1 MMIPIL
7 KDYYAAGYLPDA
19 EPNSIPPYLPNVN
32 LAVRRKTFDEIG
44 GYDDACAAG
53 EDADFCVRAA
63 RAGWAQYYNPSAR
76 AFHEPRSNLRALI
89 RQWIWY
95 ARGGSRFFFKNQRKR
110 LEIYLS
116 LDPTPKMHR
125 YRRVLSFA
133 WFPVPTMLFIS
144 PFVLIQLSLFLGL
157 LAVATNFRSVGLL
170 FIALGLITPACL
182 YYKSSLR
189 RLTWKEL
196 ILYVLFACLINWTCI
211 IASFVTGLKKRR
223 IFVYPGI

>member
-32 LAVRRKTFDEIG
+32 LVVRRKTFDEIG
-44 GYDDACAAG
+44 GYDEACAAG

-76 AFHEPRSNLRALI
+76 AFHEPRANLRALL

-133 WFPVPTMLFIS
+133 WFPMPAMLFIS
-144 PFVLIQLSLFLGL
+144 PFILIQLSLFLGL
-157 LAVATNFRSVGLL
+157 LAVATNFRSVGLP

-189 RLTWKEL
+189 RLAWNEL

-211 IASFVTGLKKRR
+211 VASFATGLKKRR
-223 IFVYPGI
+223 ILIYPGI

>member
-7 KDYYAAGYLPDA
+7 KDYYAAGYLPDP
-19 EPNSIPPYLPNVN
+19 ELNSIPPYLPNVN

-44 GYDDACAAG
+44 GYDEACAAG
-53 EDADFCVRAA
+53 EDADLCVRAA

-76 AFHEPRSNLRALI
+76 AFHEPRSNLRALL

-95 ARGGSRFFFKNQRKR
+95 ARGGSRFFFKNQQKR

-125 YRRVLSFA
+125 YRRVLSCA
-133 WFPVPTMLFIS
+133 WFPMPAMLFIS

-157 LAVATNFRSVGLL
+157 LAAAMNFRSVGLL

-189 RLTWKEL
+189 RLAWNEL
-196 ILYVLFACLINWTCI
+196 ILYLLFACLINWTCI
-211 IASFVTGLKKRR
+211 IAGFATGLKKRR
-223 IFVYPGI
+223 IFIYPGI

>member
-7 KDYYAAGYLPDA
+7 KDYYAAGYLPDP

-44 GYDDACAAG
+44 GYDEACAAG

-63 RAGWAQYYNPSAR
+63 RSGWAQYYSPSALS
-76 AFHEPRSNLRALI
+76 FHEPRSNLRALI

-95 ARGGSRFFFKNQRKR
+95 ARGGSRFFFKNQQKR

-116 LDPTPKMHR
+116 MNPTPKMHR

-133 WFPVPTMLFIS
+133 WFPMPAMLFIS

-157 LAVATNFRSVGLL
+157 LAVATNLRSVGLL

-189 RLTWKEL
+189 RLAWNEL

-211 IASFVTGLKKRR
+211 IASFATGLKKRR